1 MVDVAMYDVVSSLR
15 REHAAEIPCVAP
27 WTRWIQARDDV
38 SAQGANFVV
47 IRAGLRRVDQKIHLK
62 TLTVGMAKN
71 VHEPRLDPAAP
82 HSSDD
87 VQDSN
92 SPRCASHLILPFFS
106 A

>member
-1 MVDVAMYDVVSSLR
+1 MVDVAVYDVVSSLR
-15 REHAAEIPCVAP
+15 RERTAEVPCVAP

-38 SAQGANFVV
+38 STQGADFVV

-62 TLTVGMAKN
+62 TLTVGMAKK

-92 SPRCASHLILPFFS
+92 SPRCAFHLVLPFFS

>member
-1 MVDVAMYDVVSSLR
+1 MVDVAVYDVVSSLR
-15 REHAAEIPCVAP
+15 REHAAEILCVAP
-27 WTRWIQARDDV
+27 RPRGIQARDDV
-38 SAQGANFVV
+38 SPQGADFVL
-47 IRAGLRRVDQKIHLK
+47 IRAGLRRVDQEIHMK

-71 VHEPRLDPAAP
+71 VDEPRLDPAAP

-92 SPRCASHLILPFFS
+92 SPRCAFHLILPFFS